1 MPLRPAAP
9 GPQDAGMVIHKT
21 FDELVAEGESEP
33 VAGWDFSWFAGR
45 ATEERPAWG
54 YSGLL
59 ADAISGADAVLDIQ
73 TGGGEVLAAAIRRPP
88 PRLAA
93 TESWPPNVA
102 LARRRLGP
110 LGGTVSE
117 ASDTDRLPFGDAAF
131 DLVLSRHPTVTG
143 WPEIARV
150 LRPGGR
156 YLSQQVGAGT
166 NRELYEYLMGPQPA
180 SPDRS
185 AQRAAALAR
194 AEGLVVARLA
204 EQALRVEFLDI
215 GAVVYFLRKV
225 LWTVPDFS
233 VERYRD
239 RLLALHAEIEATG
252 RFTCHAQRFLIDAR
266 RPA

>member
-1 MPLRPAAP
+1 MAAH
-9 GPQDAGMVIHKT
+9 AT
-21 FDELVAEGESEP
+21 FDELVAEGEAEP

-59 ADAISGADAVLDIQ
+59 AEAIAGAQAVLDIQ
-73 TGGGEVLAAAIRRPP
+73 TGGGEVLAGAIRRPP

-102 LARRRLGP
+102 LARARLGP
-110 LGGTVSE
+110 LGGTVAE
-117 ASDTDRLPFGDAAF
+117 AGDADPLPFGDAAF
-131 DLVLSRHPTVTG
+131 DLVASRHPTVTG

-156 YLSQQVGAGT
+156 YLSQQIGAGS
-166 NRELYEYLMGPQPA
+166 NRELYEYLMGPQPG
-180 SPDRS
+180 SPARS
-185 AQRAAALAR
+185 AQRAAGQAR
-194 AEGLVVARLA
+194 AAGLRVDRLA
-204 EQALRVEFLDI
+204 EQSLRVEFRDI

-239 RLLALHAEIEATG
+239 KLAALHAEIEAAG
-252 RFTCHAQRFLIDAR
+252 QFTSHAQRFLIDAR

>member
-1 MPLRPAAP
+1 MAALT
-9 GPQDAGMVIHKT
+9 T
-21 FDELVAEGESEP
+21 FDELVAEGVAEP
-33 VAGWDFSWFAGR
+33 VEGWDFSWFAGR

-54 YSGLL
+54 YSGLA
-59 ADAISGADAVLDIQ
+59 ADAVAGAQAVLDIQ
-73 TGGGEVLAAAIRRPP
+73 TGGAEVLASAIRRPP

-102 LARRRLGP
+102 IARRRLAP

-117 ASDTDRLPFGDAAF
+117 VADTDRLPFDDAAF

-156 YLSQQVGAGT
+156 YLSQQVGAGS
-166 NRELYEYLMGPQPA
+166 NRELYEYLMGPQRA
-180 SPDRS
+180 AADRS
-185 AQRAAALAR
+185 APRAADRAR
-194 AEGLVVARLA
+194 AQGLLVARLA
-204 EQALRVEFLDI
+204 EQALRVEFFDI

-239 RLLALHAEIEATG
+239 RLLALHAEITATG
-252 RFTCHAQRFLIDAR
+252 RFTSHAQRFLIDAR